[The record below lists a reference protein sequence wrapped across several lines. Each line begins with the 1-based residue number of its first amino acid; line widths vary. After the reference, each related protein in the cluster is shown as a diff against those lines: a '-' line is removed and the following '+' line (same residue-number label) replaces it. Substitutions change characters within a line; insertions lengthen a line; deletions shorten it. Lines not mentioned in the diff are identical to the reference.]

1 MACLQTPGDA
11 ARVQLRAR
19 ESPARFNHRVYPA
32 ITQSNYVR
40 RYIGP
45 QLAAGRPRRKA
56 TGADPRTRGF
66 KCRASDK
73 SSLERR
79 AIKLLPPSIVSIII
93 FPPPPSPPP
102 PPPRRLY
109 LIAGDK
115 FIYARGPRGVRGNA
129 DKCRRRQKLSLRRL
143 VVDTSQT
150 VSND

>member
-93 FPPPPSPPP
+93 FPPPPSPSPSPSPP
-102 PPPRRLY
+102 LSY
-109 LIAGDK
+109 
-115 FIYARGPRGVRGNA
+115 
-129 DKCRRRQKLSLRRL
+129 RRRQIYLRSRS
-143 VVDTSQT
+143 TRCPRKCRQMPAT
-150 VSND
+150 TEAFTPATCRRHFSNSK